1 MDKTLWVVSCFFP
14 HPKNP
19 DPSKMGYFEDLYKI
33 HPWLRFKPLPFLRVW
48 GILRAVRVF
57 DQASLVGIGIGT
69 EVGLFWRKESKEGSS
84 RHLQT
89 DSQPKIT
96 QFPKFYF
103 FQIVNSENLR
113 YSQGR
118 KPIHR
123 PELIGCTPWVVK
135 FLSANSRAVH
145 KTHPK
150 SGQQADKLTLIF
162 FGPISTAQQRSTY
175 SCFFLKKFS
184 E

>member
-1 MDKTLWVVSCFFP
+1 MK
-14 HPKNP
+14 
-19 DPSKMGYFEDLYKI
+19 FEG
-33 HPWLRFKPLPFLRVW
+33 LR
-48 GILRAVRVF
+48 ILRAVRVF
-57 DQASLVGIGIGT
+57 DQASIGWDRDWHRGWT
-69 EVGLFWRKESKEGSS
+69 

-89 DSQPKIT
+89 DSQPKIDP

-103 FQIVNSENLR
+103 FQIVNSEWEYENLR

-123 PELIGCTPWVVK
+123 PELSGCTTWVGK

-162 FGPISTAQQRSTY
+162 FGPISTAQQLSTY
-175 SCFFLKKFS
+175 SCFFKQIQGIAKYVGKYATPPMDQMTQLIS
-184 E
+184 N